1 MFVTTIFV
9 TSTIIVFVYY
19 FCLIVC
25 AKEILFAIYETLYE
39 KKIIFIKGHA
49 THVVK
54 HRVKGQ
60 AILIYFRFLIHYQ
73 PYSLER

>member
-49 THVVK
+49 THVV
-54 HRVKGQ
+54 
-60 AILIYFRFLIHYQ
+60 
-73 PYSLER
+73 